1 MAEDTNPLISAFQ
14 AAANATAPAPEP
26 APSLVPE
33 IPSAVPLSQDA
44 PPAQPADPT
53 AFDSPIDALYKKYS
67 EQPEADKYPDPDA
80 LKNETPE
87 ARARWG
93 ELRGELKTYQTRAQ
107 ELESKIAE
115 YEAKLA
121 DTNKLS
127 VTPELENKVKTYEQK
142 VAEYERELSIA
153 RVEAT
158 TEYKQAVTEPSA
170 EIFEAVSAI
179 AGAYQIDEEQLANA
193 LIEGDVKKQNA
204 MLSELLDG
212 VSERDRARVYRLAD
226 DMGMVISKDRE
237 IREKAS
243 TAWEEVQAREQA
255 AKESAERQRLLSFK
269 TETENVF
276 DLFGEKKINSLG
288 FDLNSL
294 KEQALKVDLDRVDA
308 KTKAYA
314 AAAGTMLPEA
324 IKAITSRDSR
334 IRELEATI
342 ARMTR
347 STPGADAGAASTAA
361 PVTNPVSSFLFG
373 S

>member
-33 IPSAVPLSQDA
+33 IPSAAPPSQEA
-44 PPAQPADPT
+44 PPAQPVEPT
-53 AFDSPIDALYKKYS
+53 AFDNPIDALYKKYS

-93 ELRGELKTYQTRAQ
+93 ELRGELKTYQTKAQ
-107 ELESKIAE
+107 ELESKVAE

-179 AGAYQIDEEQLANA
+179 AGAYQIDEEQ
-193 LIEGDVKKQNA
+193 NA

-226 DMGMVISKDRE
+226 DMGMVVAKDRE

-255 AKESAERQRLLSFK
+255 VKESAERQRLLSFK